1 VKRVEVH
8 DPRDRPPQVKYGH
21 QHTVIG
27 MTPNYA
33 KFIGKS
39 ILQNFFEKGSIFK
52 IKSVNVKI
60 FHLSI
65 LLNFIISPNQEGHFS
80 ALSFLSVPMNQ

>member
-8 DPRDRPPQVKYGH
+8 DPRDRPPQVKYGQ
-21 QHTVIG
+21 QHMVIG

-39 ILQNFFEKGSIFK
+39 IPQTFFEKGSIFK
-52 IKSVNVKI
+52 I
-60 FHLSI
+60 
-65 LLNFIISPNQEGHFS
+65 
-80 ALSFLSVPMNQ
+80 